1 MNLIMISPSGHAVL
15 IAKKATSELK
25 YTREAIMKKILVVDD
40 EANIRELYREELEDM
55 GYEVTTVADG
65 AEALAALDTAK
76 FDLVT
81 LDMRMPD
88 IDGIETLRKMK
99 EKDNTLPIV
108 ICTAYEEYKHDFGS
122 WCSDAY
128 VVKSADTSL
137 LRETIKKILG

>member
-1 MNLIMISPSGHAVL
+1 
-15 IAKKATSELK
+15 
-25 YTREAIMKKILVVDD
+25 MKKILVVDD

-65 AEALAALDTAK
+65 AEALAVIDTTK

-99 EKDNTLPIV
+99 EKDSTLPIV